1 MSRLASSCM
10 LLMWVRTLSQTGQIQ
25 FTKNHVWL
33 KLCSGAACRD
43 NGSWLPVLAIWLKH
57 QVTLWT
63 LDHVGSS
70 SQGTRKDSH
79 SCPCPNWRRVR
90 RVISRV
96 LGALSR
102 PPATPRRRHVRP
114 FGPGRDP

>member
-79 SCPCPNWRRVR
+79 SCPCPNYGITNPRPLGFMLPSMKSTLAFLSLRRT
-90 RVISRV
+90 
-96 LGALSR
+96 LLTWG
-102 PPATPRRRHVRP
+102 
-114 FGPGRDP
+114 